1 MTGVRTAA
9 LPFPRVGFDP
19 ASSRRTDSVGVG
31 VRAGDVLLHAHAIS
45 ASGRSPADRPGL
57 DDRGVMP
64 DPGNS
69 KGAAQDVGSIAL
81 GT

>member
-1 MTGVRTAA
+1 VSEPP
-9 LPFPRVGFDP
+9 PFRFR
-19 ASSRRTDSVGVG
+19 ASASTQHRTDAQTQVRVG
-31 VRAGDVLLHAHAIS
+31 VRAGDVLFHAHAIS